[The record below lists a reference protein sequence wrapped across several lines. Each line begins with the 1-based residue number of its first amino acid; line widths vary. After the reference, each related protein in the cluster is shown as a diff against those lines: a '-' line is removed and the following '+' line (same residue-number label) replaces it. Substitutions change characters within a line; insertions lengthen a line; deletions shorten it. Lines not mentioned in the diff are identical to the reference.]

1 MLGRRGR
8 RGTEGEEEEE
18 DEGGG
23 RRLSL
28 SLLDPAQRLDLESLS
43 VGAPLSVVFVLAAMA
58 ITLHDVL
65 VTTVSRVLVANP
77 AEGGGN

>member
-77 AEGGGN
+77 AEGGEN